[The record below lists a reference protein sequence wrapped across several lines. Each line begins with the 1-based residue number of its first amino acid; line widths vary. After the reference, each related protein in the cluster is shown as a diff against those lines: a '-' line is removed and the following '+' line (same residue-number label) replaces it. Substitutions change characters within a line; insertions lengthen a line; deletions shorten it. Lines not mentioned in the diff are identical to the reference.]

1 MRADPLTCCRPYHF
15 RLAIIKVGG
24 PSEVEVG
31 KEKGRYDDAVVA
43 TCAAVEEGIL
53 P

>member
-1 MRADPLTCCRPYHF
+1 MRADPLTRCGPYHF

-31 KEKGRYDDAVVA
+31 EEKGRYDDVVVA